1 MIYFISGEEG
11 HTKGGRSVEMM
22 NNKQGDAG
30 EKRPSKSFNEQQNMA
45 EFAEEAITLRP
56 NKASRFPPNLN
67 KIPKE

>member
-1 MIYFISGEEG
+1 
-11 HTKGGRSVEMM
+11 MM